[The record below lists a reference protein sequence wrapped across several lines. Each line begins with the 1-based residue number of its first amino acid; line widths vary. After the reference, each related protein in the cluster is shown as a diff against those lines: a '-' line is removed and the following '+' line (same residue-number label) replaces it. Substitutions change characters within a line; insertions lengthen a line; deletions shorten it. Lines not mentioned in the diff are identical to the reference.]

1 MEMIQR
7 PIGVHHVNISD
18 WKFMSSSWANVCS
31 LSAFAE
37 ALWLTA
43 KPMTMTGT
51 LSGQRQLLSVRTHQW
66 CPSWARHWSTPCLQG
81 LKPSSFQPPSLL
93 LTTSHW
99 WEQAAVLHDQGL
111 QRLLMDFLRASLQR
125 AWLILIFFRAWPMVF
140 MFSAGCG
147 SSFYFS
153 HSWCIRASK
162 TQSRSQGPVAISSLD
177 FTRHLGTQYN

>member
-7 PIGVHHVNISD
+7 PTSVHHVNISD
-18 WKFMSSSWANVCS
+18 WKFMSSSWHVCS

-37 ALWLTA
+37 ALWITA

-51 LSGQRQLLSVRTHQW
+51 LSGQRQLLSARTHQR
-66 CPSWARHWSTPCLQG
+66 CLSQAMHQSTPCLQG
-81 LKPSSFQPPSLL
+81 LKLSSLQPPSLL

-111 QRLLMDFLRASLQR
+111 QPLLGDFLGASLQR
-125 AWLILIFFRAWPMVF
+125 AWMILIFFRAWPMVF

-162 TQSRSQGPVAISSLD
+162 TQPKSQSPVAISSLG
-177 FTRHLGTQYN
+177 FTWHLGTRYN